1 LIKRAASRCEENR
14 NAVAR
19 LTLKNLSKTYGDVVA
34 LRNVSLDIH
43 DKEFFVLLGPTGAGK
58 TTVLRCIAGLEKPES
73 GEVWIDDDMV
83 NEWSA
88 ANRDVALVFQQYSL
102 YPNYTVREN
111 LAFPLKS
118 RLRRTSAEEI
128 VHRVQK
134 AAETLRMTHLL
145 DRRTDRLSGGEMQ
158 RVAIGRAI
166 VREPRLFL
174 MDEPLSNLDAKLREL
189 LRSELQELHLRL
201 GATLIFVTH
210 DQVEAMTMG
219 DRIGVLYKGELV
231 QVGTPHEVYNFPTN
245 TFVASF
251 VGAPAI
257 NLFVAEIN
265 AEKVVAIPGK
275 FEFSLP
281 LAARSRLLELAGTRA
296 KVCVGVRPEDVKLV
310 DHGGIEGTVYGA
322 ENHGAEM
329 IVTISVADHFIRA
342 TTPPSV
348 PVSLNQ
354 RVQIAF
360 VQEKLHFFDVETT
373 GNLAR
378 PGGR

>member
-1 LIKRAASRCEENR
+1 M
-14 NAVAR
+14 AR
-19 LTLKNLSKTYGDVVA
+19 LSLKNLSKTYGEVAA

-58 TTVLRCIAGLEKPES
+58 TTTLRCIAGLEGPES
-73 GEVWIDDDMV
+73 GEVWIDDDRV
-83 NEWSA
+83 NDWSA

-102 YPNYTVREN
+102 YPNYTVGEN

-118 RLRRTSAEEI
+118 KLRRTPADEI
-128 VHRVQK
+128 ARRVQK

-189 LRSELQELHLRL
+189 LRSELKELQLRL

-219 DRIGVLYKGELV
+219 DRIGVLSKGKLV
-231 QVGTPHEVYNFPTN
+231 QVGTPYQVYNFPAN

-257 NLFVAEIN
+257 NLFVA
-265 AEKVVAIPGK
+265 ALQTEKAVVVPER
-275 FEFSLP
+275 FEFSLS
-281 LAARSRLLELAGTRA
+281 AGARTRCQEIAVSRA

-329 IVTISVADHFIRA
+329 ILTISVADHFIRA

-348 PVSLNQ
+348 EVALNQ

-360 VQEKLHFFDVETT
+360 VQEKLHFFDERTT
-373 GNLAR
+373 ENLAPEPVFTR
-378 PGGR
+378 

>member
-1 LIKRAASRCEENR
+1 M
-14 NAVAR
+14 AR
-19 LTLKNLSKTYGDVVA
+19 LSLKNLSKTYGAIAA
-34 LRNVSLDIH
+34 LQNVSLEIH
-43 DKEFFVLLGPTGAGK
+43 DKEFFVMLGPTGAGK
-58 TTVLRCIAGLEKPES
+58 TTALRCVAGLENPES
-73 GEVWIDDDMV
+73 GEIWIDDDLV
-83 NEWSA
+83 NGWSA

-118 RLRRTSAEEI
+118 KLRRTPAKEI
-128 VHRVQK
+128 GRRVQK
-134 AAETLRMTHLL
+134 AAETLRISHLL

-219 DRIGVLYKGELV
+219 DRIGVLSEGRLV
-231 QVGTPHEVYNFPTN
+231 QVGTPHQVYNFPAN

-257 NLFVAEIN
+257 NLFVVSIHTDRA
-265 AEKVVAIPGK
+265 VVVPEK
-275 FEFSLP
+275 FEFSLH
-281 LAARSRLLELAGTRA
+281 AAAWSRFHELAGARA
-296 KVCVGVRPEDVKLV
+296 KVCVGVRPEDVTLV
-310 DHGGIEGTVYGA
+310 DNGGIEGAVYGA

-329 IVTISVADHFIRA
+329 IVTVSVADYFIRA
-342 TTPPSV
+342 TIPPST
-348 PVSLNQ
+348 PITLNQ

-360 VQEKLHFFDVETT
+360 AQDKLHFFDELTT
-373 GNLAR
+373 ENLAR
-378 PGGR
+378 T